1 MRWRLY
7 IANRYALRY
16 RFNGD
21 ANFNYVRD
29 IDGSGSEWTV
39 DESHAQDLGERFTL
53 NASLRFVSSDDAP
66 QEVNTIDNTDR
77 YIDRNIRST
86 VSLRKSW
93 QTTALSV
100 SASRAQYL
108 NITDPN
114 ATTVEMTAPSVQLS
128 IPSRNLYFGSDTG
141 AAEGFWQSL
150 LKNTRYS
157 PSLSGDFRRL
167 ERLHEIEQT
176 LQGHAGLSLTSPQ
189 RLGFITFSPTA
200 NVSYDVRRYEKERDA
215 YQTFDQNPT
224 PPIGASGDSIFE
236 LIPQLDT
243 NPVSALDS
251 LSTVNEVTWNVG
263 ASANTNFYGTFYPR
277 VGRLR
282 GIRHAI
288 TPSVTY
294 GYRPPQHNRV
304 RNQTV
309 SFGLRNALDFKFAGK
324 DTTSTGEEDVRK
336 IPGVVIWGLNT
347 SYDPDE
353 NVRRA
358 WNTITSNLNFS
369 LFGMNLSLNHSIDP
383 YDLKV
388 LNTNATTGLAIRG
401 THPFGRSQKVEV
413 RELNTVGRVGHL
425 AQGQVG
431 QRRRIPRTRRIWT
444 GKARGRGQGSRAQG
458 GPPALE
464 PHPGHELFPGRLRPG
479 QLHAA
484 GGMGLQL
491 TDNWRID
498 YSTIYDVEERTLDGQ
513 NFGITRDLH
522 CWEMSFSRQQLGT
535 GPGAEWQYYFRIAL
549 KAHPTSTVNRAR
561 AGSAAV

>member
-1 MRWRLY
+1 
-7 IANRYALRY
+7 
-16 RFNGD
+16 
-21 ANFNYVRD
+21 
-29 IDGSGSEWTV
+29 
-39 DESHAQDLGERFTL
+39 
-53 NASLRFVSSDDAP
+53 
-66 QEVNTIDNTDR
+66 
-77 YIDRNIRST
+77 
-86 VSLRKSW
+86 
-93 QTTALSV
+93 
-100 SASRAQYL
+100 
-108 NITDPN
+108 
-114 ATTVEMTAPSVQLS
+114 
-128 IPSRNLYFGSDTG
+128 
-141 AAEGFWQSL
+141 
-150 LKNTRYS
+150 
-157 PSLSGDFRRL
+157 
-167 ERLHEIEQT
+167 
-176 LQGHAGLSLTSPQ
+176 
-189 RLGFITFSPTA
+189 
-200 NVSYDVRRYEKERDA
+200 VRRYEKERDA

-413 RELNTVGRVGHL
+413 RELNTVAASDTSRKDKSGSGVEFHERDEYGQEKPEDEDRDLELKEGRLPWSLTLGMSYSRGASGQVSSTLRVG
-425 AQGQVG
+425 
-431 QRRRIPRTRRIWT
+431 WD
-444 GKARGRGQGSRAQG
+444 
-458 GPPALE
+458 
-464 PHPGHELFPGRLRPG
+464 F
-479 QLHAA
+479 
-484 GGMGLQL
+484 QL

-549 KAHPTSTVNRAR
+549 KAHPDLYGESGTRGL
-561 AGSAAV
+561 GSGLMGQF